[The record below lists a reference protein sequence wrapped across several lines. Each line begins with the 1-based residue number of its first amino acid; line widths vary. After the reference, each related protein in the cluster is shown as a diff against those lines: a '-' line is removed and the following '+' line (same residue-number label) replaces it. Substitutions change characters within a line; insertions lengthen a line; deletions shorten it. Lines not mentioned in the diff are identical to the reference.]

1 MKKDKVYYDV
11 LADTLII
18 MAADWYKKVYK
29 TQNLGWTAANNT
41 IKDWA
46 EEFTNWWMENT
57 ENNTEDTLDFIEE
70 VTDFCDKK
78 YKEMKKLY

>member
-18 MAADWYKKVYK
+18 ITADWYKKIYK
-29 TQNLGWTAANNT
+29 IQNLGWTATNNA

-46 EEFTNWWMENT
+46 KEFTNWWMENT
-57 ENNTEDTLDFIEE
+57 ENDTEDTLDFIEE

-78 YKEMKKLY
+78 YKELKKLY